1 MADVIDS
8 LFGPT
13 PLQINQAQNAA
24 LGQSADK
31 YAAQDPFARATG
43 QLYRA
48 GGMLAGPVAE
58 QFGMVNPAIEEARRR
73 QAVMASGGDLS
84 TSAGL
89 KAKAAQ
95 FAQAGDQQTAMKLL
109 MVARKQEA
117 EEAKIKLA
125 DQGEKRKEYAAKPDA
140 EKYAMAMAKRSG
152 LAEGTPEFDDFVST
166 WMYEQKEKVE
176 KKAKLSAYA
185 TQLIEEGITEGSPE
199 FQKRMA
205 AFNAAEITSK
215 TKPVGTSV
223 TVSTGKGDS
232 KYAEKRLSDAAEQLT
247 AIGKAAE
254 SAWKSTQALERFEQA
269 SAGGTQGGAQP
280 LITGVQNLLSSF
292 GYTADALKDT
302 RQMEQAI
309 GDILGSKMV
318 ELGARGLTDKDM
330 EVLRQS
336 LPRVDTDRGS
346 RANVVSILKK
356 ANKAT
361 LDEYENARTEE
372 ARVYPDLA
380 TRITNPGWYKAY
392 KSKAKPAAENPVAA
406 IPTEQKSQQGSV
418 EKWERDASGKL
429 VRVTR

>member
-1 MADVIDS
+1 MANIMDS

-13 PLQINQAQNAA
+13 PYDVGQQRNQQDMSYAEKVARMGGFEQAKFGIGQGAA
-24 LGQSADK
+24 GL
-31 YAAQDPFARATG
+31 T
-43 QLYRA
+43 RA
-48 GGMLAGPVAE
+48 GAGMM
-58 QFGMVNPAIEEARRR
+58 GMVDPLQQEASMRE
-73 QAVMASGGDLS
+73 QVMAQGGDLT

-89 KAKAAQ
+89 KAKAMQ
-95 FAQAGDQQTAMKLL
+95 FAQAGDQRTAIKLAIAAKN
-109 MVARKQEA
+109 MEA
-117 EEAKIKLA
+117 DEAKVKLA
-125 DQGEKRKEYAAKPDA
+125 DQAEKRKEYAAKPDA

-152 LAEGTPEFDDFVST
+152 LTEGTPEYDDFVST
-166 WMYEQKEKVE
+166 WMYEQKEKAE
-176 KKAKLSAYA
+176 KKAKLSGYA
-185 TQLIEEGITEGSPE
+185 TQLIEEGIPEGSPE
-199 FQKRMA
+199 FMKRMA

-247 AIGKAAE
+247 ALGKSAE
-254 SAWKSTQALERFEQA
+254 SAWKSNQALDRFEQA

-280 LITGVQNLLSSF
+280 LITATQNLLSSF

-309 GDILGSKMV
+309 GDILGSKMA

-346 RANVVSILKK
+346 RANVVAILKK
-356 ANKAT
+356 ANQAT
-361 LDEYENARTEE
+361 LNEYENARAEE

-392 KSKAKPAAENPVAA
+392 KSKANPASDNPVAA
-406 IPTEQKSQQGSV
+406 IPTEQPAQKGSI

-429 VRVTR
+429 VRVNR